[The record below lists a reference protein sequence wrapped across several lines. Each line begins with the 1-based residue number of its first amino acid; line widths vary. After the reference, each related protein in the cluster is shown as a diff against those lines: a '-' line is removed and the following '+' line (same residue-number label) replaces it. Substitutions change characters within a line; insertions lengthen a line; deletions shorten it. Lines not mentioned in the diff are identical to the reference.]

1 MINNYKLTK
10 LKPYVIS
17 ITFSFLIFSSLTEVS
32 TYYIYKERID
42 SYTERV
48 LNRSVS
54 LIQQIDKI
62 NDDYEIFD
70 AYSPCSELQLH
81 AVRVAL
87 WPYALIKD
95 ISFISNGAITCT
107 ALWGKLPAP
116 LSLNIYDRKV
126 EKDNL
131 TWFFGVLLE
140 NKVMLPTY

>member
-62 NDDYEIFD
+62 NDD
-70 AYSPCSELQLH
+70 
-81 AVRVAL
+81 
-87 WPYALIKD
+87 
-95 ISFISNGAITCT
+95 
-107 ALWGKLPAP
+107 
-116 LSLNIYDRKV
+116 
-126 EKDNL
+126 
-131 TWFFGVLLE
+131 
-140 NKVMLPTY
+140 